1 MSDDPTPENNKS
13 PPGELGDI
21 PPPNNPARRAEAAA
35 SLQRFCETYF
45 PDAFYLAWSPD
56 HLKAIGKIENAVRQG
71 GLFALAMPRGSGKT
85 VLCQTAV
92 LWAAL
97 LGAAPFICLIASNA
111 QRARSLLDTIKIWIE
126 TNPLLGVDF
135 PEVCYPI
142 RAAERVPARFKTQTC
157 GGVPTRIL
165 WSADRIV
172 LPTIAGS
179 PASGTVVGCSGMR
192 GSDIRGLNFARP
204 DGRVIRPS
212 LVLIDDPQTTESA
225 WSETQSRRREEIL
238 AGDILGMAGPAVK
251 IAGLLACTVIRP
263 GDMADAMLDR
273 NRHPEWQGERTK
285 LVYRFPDN
293 EALWAEYAQLRS
305 DSLRNDGDGA
315 IATEFYR
322 QHRAEMDA
330 GAVVSWEARYNP
342 DELSAIQ
349 HAMNLR
355 LRSEEA
361 FFAEY
366 QNEPAAAAPEDERL
380 TVELIAKRTS
390 GYARGVVP
398 MSCPFVT
405 AFIDVHDKLL
415 YYVLAAWESN
425 FTGYVID
432 YGTWPRQGTPG
443 FTLRGA
449 AVTLADLEPNAGFEG
464 RLFAGLTALAEEILV
479 RALPRED
486 GLSVYVD
493 RCLID
498 ANWGA
503 STDIVY
509 QFCARGSY
517 SAKFMPSH
525 GRFVGPSSVPFAM
538 YRRGKGDRVGRHWRV
553 PALAGRHQI
562 RHVVVDVNYWKS
574 FLRARLCAAIGDA
587 GALTLFDTIPAG
599 HRYFAEHL
607 MAEYRVAAEHHG
619 QKVDEW
625 RIKPGNPD
633 NHWLDCLVG
642 AAAAASMCGA
652 ELETLRDD
660 GTARAR
666 VSFARMQ
673 REKKEGPLPDKP
685 VKPNQQRKLN
695 F

>member
-1 MSDDPTPENNKS
+1 MPENNKS
-13 PPGELGDI
+13 PPGELGDL
-21 PPPNNPARRAEAAA
+21 PPPENPARRAEAAA
-35 SLQRFCETYF
+35 SLRVFCETYF
-45 PDAFYLAWSPD
+45 PEAFYLAWSPD
-56 HLKAIGKIENAVRQG
+56 HLKAIGKIESAVRHG

-92 LWAAL
+92 LWSAL

-111 QRARSLLDTIKIWIE
+111 QRARSLLETIKIWIE
-126 TNPLLGVDF
+126 TNPLLGADF
-135 PEVCYPI
+135 PEVCCPI
-142 RAAERVPARFKTQTC
+142 RAAERVAARFKTQTYR
-157 GGVPTRIL
+157 GVPTRVL

-172 LPTIAGS
+172 LPTIDGS
-179 PASGTVVGCSGMR
+179 AASGTVVGCSGMR
-192 GSDIRGLNFARP
+192 GSDIRGLNHARP

-273 NRHPEWQGERTK
+273 KRHPEWQGERTK

-293 EALWAEYAQLRS
+293 EQLWAEYARLRA
-305 DSLRNDGDGA
+305 DSLENDGDGA

-330 GAVVSWEARYNP
+330 GAVVSWEARYNS
-342 DELSAIQ
+342 DEISALQ

-366 QNEPAAAAPEDERL
+366 QNEPIAAASSEEPL
-380 TVELIAKRTS
+380 TVEKIAARTS

-398 MSCPFVT
+398 MSCPYIT

-415 YYVLAAWESN
+415 YYVLAAWENN

-432 YGTWPRQGTPG
+432 YGTWPRQNTPG

-449 AVTLADLEPNAGFEG
+449 ARTLAEETPNAGFEG
-464 RLFAGLTALAEEILV
+464 RLFAGLTALCEALL
-479 RALPRED
+479 AKPLPRED
-486 GLSVYVD
+486 GLEVYVD

-503 STDIVY
+503 STDIIY
-509 QFCARGSY
+509 QFCARSPY
-517 SAKFMPSH
+517 SSKLTPSH
-525 GRFVGPSSVPFAM
+525 GRFIGPSSIPFSM
-538 YRRGKGDRVGRHWRV
+538 MRRGKGDRVGRHWRI
-553 PALAGRHQI
+553 PAPAGRRQT
-562 RHVVVDVNYWKS
+562 RHIVVDVNYWKS
-574 FLRARLCAAIGDA
+574 FLHARLSAALGDP
-587 GALTLFDTIPAG
+587 GALTLFDTVPAG

-607 MAEYRVAAEHHG
+607 TAEYRISTERHG
-619 QKVDEW
+619 QICDQW
-625 RIKPGNPD
+625 RVKPGSPD

-652 ELETLRDD
+652 ELEPLR
-660 GTARAR
+660 GAAGSGP

-673 REKKEGPLPDKP
+673 SQRREGEKVRSPPARTERQGRLF
-685 VKPNQQRKLN
+685 L
-695 F
+695 